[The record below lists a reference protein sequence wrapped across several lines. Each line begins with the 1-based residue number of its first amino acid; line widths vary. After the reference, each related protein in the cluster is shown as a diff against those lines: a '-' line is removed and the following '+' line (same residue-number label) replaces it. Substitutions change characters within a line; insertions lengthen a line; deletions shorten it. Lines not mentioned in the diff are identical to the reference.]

1 MIHRCAVGKARAVV
15 IVFLMFVC
23 ICLFVCTRE
32 HMGSSL
38 QRVAF
43 FFLADACRVF
53 FFFQLWYVGSSSP
66 TRIKPGPEC
75 RDLTSGPSGKSQ

>member
-53 FFFQLWYVGSSSP
+53 FFFSCGMWDLVP
-66 TRIKPGPEC
+66 RPESNL
-75 RDLTSGPSGKSQ
+75 DQSAET